1 MLMGFILFLNMILWI
16 GGFLIPVPCFILSC
30 RESIR
35 RRNITSGRIW
45 RRRISQISLA
55 LFGFGLAL
63 WAYAVLRDYWGNYPY
78 DALTATVGRWG
89 SVGFIAL
96 CTLAESPVRRYL
108 LLGAFGLLFFF
119 GVSLGEIAI

>member
-1 MLMGFILFLNMILWI
+1 MEFLLFLNMILWI

-30 RESIR
+30 RESIK
-35 RRNITSGRIW
+35 RRNITPAKIW

-55 LFGFGLAL
+55 LLGFGLAL

-89 SVGFIAL
+89 SASLIVPCAL
-96 CTLAESPVRRYL
+96 TESGARRYL
-108 LLGAFGLLFFF
+108 LLGAFGLLCFFAI
-119 GVSLGEIAI
+119 SLGEFAI

>member
-1 MLMGFILFLNMILWI
+1 MEFLLFLNMILWI

-30 RESIR
+30 RELIGR
-35 RRNITSGRIW
+35 GNIPPAKIW
-45 RRRISQISLA
+45 RRRIFQISLA

-63 WAYAVLRDYWGNYPY
+63 WAYAVLRDYWGNYSY

-89 SVGFIAL
+89 SVGLIVPCA
-96 CTLAESPVRRYL
+96 LAESPVRRYL
-108 LLGAFGLLFFF
+108 LLGALGLLFFF

>member
-1 MLMGFILFLNMILWI
+1 MEFLLGLSMILWF

-30 RESIR
+30 VELISS
-35 RRNITSGRIW
+35 RNIPPIKIW
-45 RRRISQISLA
+45 RRRISEISLV
-55 LFGFGLAL
+55 LLGLGLAL
-63 WAYAVLRDYWGNYPY
+63 WAYAVLRNSWGNYPY

-89 SVGFIAL
+89 SVAL
-96 CTLAESPVRRYL
+96 IVLCALAESPVRRYL